1 MARGNLFSPS
11 RGETIIPDMRGV
23 IADDLPDARTRYGS
37 FPRLRVLGRGQ
48 HGSAILLR
56 DPASSELVV
65 AKEASGAQCGPSF
78 DISATRPSPVR
89 PQIALDESE
98 AAEPERLRNE
108 VQILSQLQHPRIVA
122 YIDSFVSERVLT
134 IVMEYASGGTLADA
148 LAVNAASK
156 LHFGTATV
164 VRFIAGL
171 ASALRH
177 VHARRILHRDL
188 KTANVFLTDEAEPNV
203 KLGDFGVSR
212 LFSTETHLAET
223 MCGTPYYLS
232 PELVRGLPYSQ
243 PSDVWALGVIL
254 FELLTLKRPFSAP
267 NGALGALVMAITTG
281 ARTPDAFPRGC
292 PRG

>member
-1 MARGNLFSPS
+1 
-11 RGETIIPDMRGV
+11 
-23 IADDLPDARTRYGS
+23 

-56 DPASSELVV
+56 DPASSELV
-65 AKEASGAQCGPSF
+65 
-78 DISATRPSPVR
+78 
-89 PQIALDESE
+89 IALDESE

-267 NGALGALVMAITTG
+267 NG
-281 ARTPDAFPRGC
+281 
-292 PRG
+292 